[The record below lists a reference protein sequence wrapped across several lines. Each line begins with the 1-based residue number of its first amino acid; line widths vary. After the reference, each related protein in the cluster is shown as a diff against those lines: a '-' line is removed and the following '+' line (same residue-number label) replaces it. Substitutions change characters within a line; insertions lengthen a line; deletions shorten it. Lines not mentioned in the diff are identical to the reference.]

1 MNNIQIKHLI
11 KLNRGLACAG
21 FALLMAGAAPAAMAQ
36 HAHTHSEP
44 NTAAHALPTT
54 AQTEAEVRRVD
65 MANGK
70 ITLKHGEIK
79 NLDMPPMTMVFS
91 LKDPALAQGLQ
102 PGDKVRFTAD
112 QLRGQYTVLT
122 LEKAQP

>member
-1 MNNIQIKHLI
+1 MKKIEIQHPI
-11 KLNRGLACAG
+11 KLTRSLTCAS

-36 HAHTHSEP
+36 HAHTHPEP

-65 MANGK
+65 TVNGK